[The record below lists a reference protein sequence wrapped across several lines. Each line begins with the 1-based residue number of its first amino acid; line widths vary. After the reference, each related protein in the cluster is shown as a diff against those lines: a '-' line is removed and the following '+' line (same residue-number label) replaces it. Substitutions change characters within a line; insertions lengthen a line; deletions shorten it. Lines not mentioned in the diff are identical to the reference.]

1 MTTLENDQAKTVKV
15 LLVDDHV
22 MVRQGLRS
30 ILDSYTDLTV
40 VGEAANGQD
49 AVIMARSL
57 QPDVVVMDVNLPLI
71 GGVEATRL
79 LRREHSSM
87 AIIGISVRNDPQV
100 KLAMT
105 EAGAA
110 ELSPQRIRRGPA
122 LRHHSP
128 SLSCRLLTGTGVTN
142 PELGDSPVLS
152 GIQTRYD
159 NACHGS
165 LTSDHHRALSSKQ
178 IASR

>member
-1 MTTLENDQAKTVKV
+1 MKV
-15 LLVDDHV
+15 LLVDDHA

-71 GGVEATRL
+71 DGVEATRL

-110 ELSPQRIRRGPA
+110 DFLPKESAAGQLYDII
-122 LRHHSP
+122 LRH
-128 SLSCRLLTGTGVTN
+128 C
-142 PELGDSPVLS
+142 PV
-152 GIQTRYD
+152 
-159 NACHGS
+159 
-165 LTSDHHRALSSKQ
+165 
-178 IASR
+178 AS

>member
-1 MTTLENDQAKTVKV
+1 
-15 LLVDDHV
+15 

-71 GGVEATRL
+71 DGVEARAS

-110 ELSPQRIRRGPA
+110 DFLPKNAAGQLYDII
-122 LRHHSP
+122 LRHCP
-128 SLSCRLLTGTGVTN
+128 RRLLTGDGVW
-142 PELGDSPVLS
+142 
-152 GIQTRYD
+152 
-159 NACHGS
+159 H
-165 LTSDHHRALSSKQ
+165 
-178 IASR
+178 